1 MTADPNAAPGSTP
14 EAGQDREIRSII
26 QQLRI
31 VYRAMQEHSRWV
43 ERQCGVSA
51 AQLWALWEMHKRP
64 GMRVSELSRS
74 LSLHQSTTSNMLDK
88 LEKKGLIERRRGGPD
103 QRVVKVYLT
112 AAGAAIVKQAPQ
124 PAQGTISD
132 ALLRLPEQ
140 RLAQLD
146 QGLQAMVA
154 AMVIKDS
161 EAALRHMSDTDD
173 RQEKRFE

>member
-1 MTADPNAAPGSTP
+1 MTADPNAAPGSGP
-14 EAGQDREIRSII
+14 EAEQDREIRSII

-51 AQLWALWEMHKRP
+51 AQLWALWEMYKRP
-64 GMRVSELSRS
+64 GMRVSQLSRS

-88 LEKKGLIERRRGGPD
+88 LEKKGLVERLRGGPD

-112 AAGAAIVKQAPQ
+112 QAGAAIVKQAPQ

-132 ALLRLPEQ
+132 ALLRLPDQ

-161 EAALRHMSDTDD
+161 EAALRHMSDADD